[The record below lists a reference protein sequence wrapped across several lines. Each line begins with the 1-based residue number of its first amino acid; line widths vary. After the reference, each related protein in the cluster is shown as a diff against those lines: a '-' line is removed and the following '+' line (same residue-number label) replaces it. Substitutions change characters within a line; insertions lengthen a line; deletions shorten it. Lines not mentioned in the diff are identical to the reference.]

1 MATGATEFIDS
12 TTHDVFIPER
22 WSGPAI
28 VAREAAL
35 IMARGVD
42 LRYTPAL
49 SGGGDI
55 VNIGSV
61 GNLTAQTKVKASNAA
76 TSYETITETN
86 VQITVATW
94 GYSAVA
100 VESIVDVQSYE
111 KAAKQYAPKQGFAL
125 ALQSDDTLAGHP
137 DDFTNATGSL
147 AATSPYSDYLRAVQY
162 LDDAN
167 APQEDR
173 WFGVAPAEVAGL
185 LQMKEY
191 VHNDYSMLHG
201 SGPAMTS
208 RERAYVTS
216 FLTIPVYKSTNV
228 EGTNAAG
235 HDNFLMHR
243 EAIAFILQQEPT
255 MWGPFR
261 DVDYFATKIAFE
273 QIYGSAITRN
283 DHGVFMRGA

>member
-1 MATGATEFIDS
+1 MATGTAEFIDS

-22 WSGPAI
+22 WSTPAI

-35 IMARGVD
+35 VMARGVD
-42 LRYTPAL
+42 LRYAAAL
-49 SGGGDI
+49 RGGGDI
-55 VNIGSV
+55 VNVGSV
-61 GNLTAQTKVKASNAA
+61 GNLTAQTKTKSSNAA

-86 VQITVATW
+86 TQITVATW
-94 GYSAVA
+94 GYSAIA
-100 VESIVDVQSYE
+100 VESIVDLQSYMD
-111 KAAKQYAPKQGFAL
+111 AAATYAPKQGFAL
-125 ALQSDDTLAGHP
+125 ATQVDDTLAGHP

-147 AATSPYSDYLRAVQY
+147 AATSSYSDYLRAIQY

-173 WFGVAPAEVAGL
+173 WFGCAPAEVAGL

-191 VHNDYSMLHG
+191 VHSDYSMLHG

-208 RERAYVTS
+208 QERAYVTS
-216 FLTIPVYKSTNV
+216 FLTVPVYKSTNT

-235 HDNFLMHR
+235 HDNFLMQR
-243 EAIAFILQQEPT
+243 QAIAFILQKAPT

-261 DVDYFATKIAFE
+261 DVDYFATKIALE
-273 QIYGSAITRN
+273 QVYGSAILRN